1 MYVKEIIFSNFQ
13 GKYENIKIKY
23 IYNFKIFVNK
33 NLLRI
38 ICKKKNILNWQWKI
52 VRNFL
57 RS

>member
-1 MYVKEIIFSNFQ
+1 MGMYVKEIIFSNFQ

-38 ICKKKNILNWQWKI
+38 ICKKKNILN
-52 VRNFL
+52 
-57 RS
+57 